1 MADQIN
7 EYGANISPRSVRRL
21 LNTEGLNARR
31 SRKKRKITSTMA
43 KKRLEWVKGLDHWT
57 TDYWEKTNGK
67 RAAKCACGLTPG
79 MHCAQ
84 NDAICSEI
92 VVVCCC
98 LCLFK
103 MFKTIERPADCEIR
117 SVIRFLTARNVS
129 AADILRQINE
139 VYGPNAMSDS
149 KVRK

>member
-57 TDYWEKTNGK
+57 TDYWEKKTSEDNSK
-67 RAAKCACGLTPG
+67 NIISA
-79 MHCAQ
+79 HCTVHVPR
-84 NDAICSEI
+84 D
-92 VVVCCC
+92 
-98 LCLFK
+98 LFASI
-103 MFKTIERPADCEIR
+103 TTVR
-117 SVIRFLTARNVS
+117 SSSIIPFYL
-129 AADILRQINE
+129 
-139 VYGPNAMSDS
+139 
-149 KVRK
+149 

>member
-57 TDYWEKTNGK
+57 TDYWEKSAVYLTMTCTRGGGEATLAISQPLYSAFPPLFP
-67 RAAKCACGLTPG
+67 RSRITGL
-79 MHCAQ
+79 
-84 NDAICSEI
+84 
-92 VVVCCC
+92 
-98 LCLFK
+98 
-103 MFKTIERPADCEIR
+103 R
-117 SVIRFLTARNVS
+117 RN
-129 AADILRQINE
+129 
-139 VYGPNAMSDS
+139 
-149 KVRK
+149 